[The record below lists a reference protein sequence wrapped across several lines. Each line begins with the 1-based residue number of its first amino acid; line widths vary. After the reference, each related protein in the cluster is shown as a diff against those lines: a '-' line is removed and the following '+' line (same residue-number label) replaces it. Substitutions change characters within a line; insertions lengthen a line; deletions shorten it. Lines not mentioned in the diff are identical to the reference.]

1 MKAFEKPEKHIQ
13 SWLSDF
19 QKRLYNDRLQYLYQL
34 LDNLKHEQ
42 DSLNDFCRINEDYVI
57 REEIADILALLT

>member
-13 SWLSDF
+13 SGLSDF